1 MGKGFRLLDWSQE
14 PITRIL
20 QLPHI
25 PVTAFSQ
32 TDLFLVWIYVE
43 FSSPQEPQWPI
54 AIISTDQCWHVDNF
68 TWSRIVLSSPK
79 RAHVDWN
86 WPISR
91 EKYLKIVC
99 KNALALAYYGS
110 CRLHGLLLKLMVFQ
124 RDGRKQPRHVYWCCL
139 SPEILNLHQGTLNCD
154 YP

>member
-110 CRLHGLLLKLMVFQ
+110 CRLLVMGSCWSSWCFSVTEENSPDMCIDAVSLLKYLTSI
-124 RDGRKQPRHVYWCCL
+124 KEH
-139 SPEILNLHQGTLNCD
+139 
-154 YP
+154 